1 MIQATSPSDET
12 IEVVKGL
19 FDHPEYNRKNPNK
32 VKALLGSFVQNNLKG
47 FHRADGRSNEMLAD
61 VILLLDQQNPQ
72 IAARLASAF
81 NRWKRF
87 DKTRQASMQAQLKRI
102 LGRENIS
109 PDLYEIVRN
118 ALA

>member
-1 MIQATSPSDET
+1 MIQATTPSENTVD
-12 IEVVKGL
+12 VVRAL
-19 FDHPEYNRKNPNK
+19 FDHPEYNRNNPNK
-32 VKALLGSFVQNNLKG
+32 VKALLGSFVQSNLKG
-47 FHRADGRSNEMLAD
+47 FHRADGSSYELLAD
-61 VILLLDQQNPQ
+61 EILLLDKRNPQ

-87 DKTRQASMQAQLKRI
+87 DETRRSAMQLQLQRI
-102 LGRENIS
+102 LGSGQIS